1 LFSYLILIKLF
12 LWSLQTIIIFI
23 SECRWNRIFLDK
35 LFSIFLMAH
44 CRALLLMCFLLMILL
59 FRLILFFFVR
69 SSMINLFSVHCF
81 LLFQWMYC
89 ILLSIAKPRNVFGVL
104 LTKPSFPRLILVL
117 YNFMGL
123 SKIFVRVMI
132 RSLYICRR

>member
-1 LFSYLILIKLF
+1 LFPYLILIKLF
-12 LWSLQTIIIFI
+12 LWNLQTTIIFI
-23 SECRWNRIFLDK
+23 SECRWSRIFLDK

-44 CRALLLMCFLLMILL
+44 CRVLLLMCFLLMVLL

-81 LLFQWMYC
+81 LLFQWMYF

-104 LTKPSFPRLILVL
+104 LTRPSFPRLILVL
-117 YNFMGL
+117 YNFMSL
-123 SKIFVRVMI
+123 YKIFVRVMI
-132 RSLYICRR
+132 QSLYICRR